1 MAEISPWLQ
10 RFLSPEGARAA
21 ELMLKQH
28 VTPGGG
34 IVTTIVGIATLFLAT
49 SAFVNEL
56 RQSLNLVWR
65 VQAPPSESSGMVSVL
80 RTMLTDR
87 LYGFLVAVGAGVFI
101 VLTFGVSA
109 VVAVAASHFQGS
121 LPFPAPILHSLNFG
135 VSVVVMTAVFTL
147 VYKVLPD
154 AHVAW
159 GDAWVGAAATALLFE
174 VGSLLLSVFVGQATG
189 SFYGA
194 VASVLALLAWVYYS
208 AQVFFFGA
216 ELTRIFA
223 TTHGG
228 GIIPVHRS
236 LPRHFWPRRG
246 SHIHGDST
254 TGGTSNGSPTLGR
267 LA

>member
-1 MAEISPWLQ
+1 
-10 RFLSPEGARAA
+10 
-21 ELMLKQH
+21 
-28 VTPGGG
+28 
-34 IVTTIVGIATLFLAT
+34 
-49 SAFVNEL
+49 
-56 RQSLNLVWR
+56 
-65 VQAPPSESSGMVSVL
+65 
-80 RTMLTDR
+80 
-87 LYGFLVAVGAGVFI
+87 
-101 VLTFGVSA
+101 
-109 VVAVAASHFQGS
+109 
-121 LPFPAPILHSLNFG
+121 
-135 VSVVVMTAVFTL
+135 